1 MTDETSGQP
10 VNTGTQTE
18 TTGTTGTE
26 GNVSADKKTGPETTG
41 TETAEE
47 TFFDPESIKGKP
59 ELEAAYKDMQRA
71 FTKRTTA
78 LKDGGKKIEAY
89 DNFMRDPVGQL
100 HALSQQYGYSMTK
113 AEAKQVL
120 DQQNNASDPKSW
132 DDVYGVAENRVLQK
146 LQPFLNEV
154 KETRK
159 GQLEKILDD
168 SCPDWRV
175 YEDSMMAELQ
185 KHPTLVQDPVKL
197 YRMSVP
203 DEVWQSRATQAA
215 IKKLQSK
222 AESAQVSGGSNTNK
236 QASDSP
242 RGPVPFSKA
251 VEIAKAKLQAQGI
264 RAPNSN

>member
-1 MTDETSGQP
+1 MTDDTNGQP
-10 VNTGTQTE
+10 ETAGTPPKTTAAAGTE
-18 TTGTTGTE
+18 GNVTPEQKTGTTGT
-26 GNVSADKKTGPETTG
+26 VSE
-41 TETAEE
+41 EE

-71 FTKRTTA
+71 FTKKTSA
-78 LKDGGKKIEAY
+78 LKENSKKIEAY

-100 HALSQQYGYSMTK
+100 QALASQYGYSMTK
-113 AEAKQVL
+113 AEAQRVI
-120 DQQNNASDPKSW
+120 DQQNNVSEPKSW
-132 DDVYGVAENRVLQK
+132 DDVMSMAEQRVLK
-146 LQPFLNEV
+146 RLEPFLSEV

-159 GQLEKILDD
+159 GQLEKMLDE

-175 YEDSMMAELQ
+175 YEDDMMKELQ
-185 KHPTLVQDPVKL
+185 KHPTLVNDPVKL

-222 AESAQVSGGSNTNK
+222 AESALVSGGSNTNK

-242 RGPVPFSKA
+242 RGPMPFSKA

-264 RAPNSN
+264 RAPNS